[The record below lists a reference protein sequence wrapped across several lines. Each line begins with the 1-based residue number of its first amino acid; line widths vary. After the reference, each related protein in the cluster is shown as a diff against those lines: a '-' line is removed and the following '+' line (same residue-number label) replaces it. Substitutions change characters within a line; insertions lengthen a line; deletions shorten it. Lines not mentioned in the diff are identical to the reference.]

1 MMKLITIVASA
12 ALVSAGTNKTLAP
25 TPGISRPGTPAPIT
39 PFPTEPPQVR
49 LYIILLMLC
58 FIIAMMEWPQRQWA
72 AIYGRCTTSHHM
84 SWCMCILQRPQL
96 EMVHDGA
103 CIYQLQ

>member
-25 TPGISRPGTPAPIT
+25 TPGAVRPTSPAPIT

-49 LYIILLMLC
+49 YICIVVC
-58 FIIAMMEWPQRQWA
+58 FILAIAIEQRRLDRRRRR
-72 AIYGRCTTSHHM
+72 IISHHHM
-84 SWCMCILQRPQL
+84 RWCM
-96 EMVHDGA
+96 M
-103 CIYQLQ
+103 